1 MLRRL
6 IARERLRPGIAAICG
21 AALLAV
27 ACNGNGQQQTQAP
40 PAVAPA
46 QQQQQQGQPAAVQQQ
61 QSGQAQQQG
70 QVVQQQ
76 AQQTGRQSA
85 AAQQQQQQQAR
96 PALEPTVQN
105 FANIVDDWLASLTSL
120 RTINSITVDDEIADS
135 VLRAEFSF
143 TPDAVYIATGELP
156 LLGGEAALPGL
167 QMLWTE
173 AGVWLSAE
181 PLAGWVPLE
190 ALSGMPAAQTDAGIV
205 RLSGLQ
211 NRKALYPS
219 NATVMEASLDG
230 RPVWALSYEL
240 TGAQLASLFAGTP
253 EAAADPYSAMN
264 PLGVDLSAILAEVL
278 ETVEA
283 EPPRIERLAARMI
296 ADPASGALL
305 GVEMTAELAEDGP
318 QVLITRLA
326 SWNEPLAIPQPQP
339 AASVDEFLTA
349 FFESASALAKVEG
362 GNAYAVL
369 AGARESIERA
379 AAIHMVQE
387 ISGTVG
393 GEARAARTEITLD
406 RAGGRIEIA
415 TEVDGS
421 EPYRM
426 LWTREGLWITA
437 AGERWQATSPA
448 LVGLGGYEGV
458 DEYLAEAIRAGDDAV
473 LFARATMTR
482 VLGGPDAG
490 AIDIAAE
497 TTRDERAGA
506 EALVY
511 ELLIEA
517 AGPLIGLDAPIEDV
531 IALGLRARVAA
542 DEATP
547 ISRTVE
553 ARFRAA
559 GVEYEIRSD
568 TAFRDPAGISFS
580 APG

>member
-1 MLRRL
+1 MLRRM
-6 IARERLRPGIAAICG
+6 ITRERLRAGIAAVCG
-21 AALLAV
+21 AALVAA
-27 ACNGNGQQQTQAP
+27 ACNGNGQQQQAQAP
-40 PAVAPA
+40 PAVAQA

-70 QVVQQQ
+70 QAVQQQ
-76 AQQTGRQSA
+76 AGQQTGQQSA
-85 AAQQQQQQQAR
+85 GAQQQQQQAR

-105 FANIVDDWLASLTSL
+105 FANIVDDWLSSLTSL

-143 TPDAVYIATGELP
+143 TQDAVYIATGELP
-156 LLGGEAALPGL
+156 LLGGEAAFPGL

-181 PLAGWVPLE
+181 PLAGWVPFE
-190 ALSGMPAAQTDAGIV
+190 AFSGMPVAQAETGIV

-211 NRKALYPS
+211 SRKALYPS
-219 NATVMEASLDG
+219 NATVMEGSLDG
-230 RPVWALSYEL
+230 RPVWELSYEL
-240 TGAQLASLFAGTP
+240 TGAQLTSFFAGTP
-253 EAAADPYSAMN
+253 EAAVDPYSAMN
-264 PLGVDLSAILAEVL
+264 PLGVDLNGVL
-278 ETVEA
+278 GAVLDSVEA
-283 EPPRIERLAARMI
+283 APPQIERLAARMI
-296 ADPASGALL
+296 ADPISGALL
-305 GVEMTAELAEDGP
+305 GVEMTAELPEGR

-339 AASVDEFLTA
+339 AAAVDEFLAA

-362 GNAYAVL
+362 GNAYAML

-393 GEARAARTEITLD
+393 GEARSARTEIKLD

-437 AGERWQATSPA
+437 GGERWQATSPA

-473 LFARATMTR
+473 LFARAAVTR

-497 TTRDERAGA
+497 TTRDERSAA
-506 EALVY
+506 EALVS

-517 AGPLIGLDAPIEDV
+517 AGPLIGLDAAIEDV

-553 ARFRAA
+553 ARFTAA

>member
-6 IARERLRPGIAAICG
+6 IARERLRAGIAAVCG
-21 AALLAV
+21 AALLAA
-27 ACNGNGQQQTQAP
+27 ACNGGGQQQQQAP
-40 PAVAPA
+40 PAVAQA

-61 QSGQAQQQG
+61 QSVQAQQQG
-70 QVVQQQ
+70 QAVQQQ

-85 AAQQQQQQQAR
+85 GAQQQQQQAR

-143 TPDAVYIATGELP
+143 TPDAVYIAAGELS
-156 LLGGEAALPGL
+156 LLGGGAAFPGL

-181 PLAGWVPLE
+181 PLAGWVPFE
-190 ALSGMPAAQTDAGIV
+190 AISQMPAAQVETGIA

-211 NRKALYPS
+211 ARKALYPS

-230 RPVWALSYEL
+230 RPVWELSYEL

-253 EAAADPYSAMN
+253 EAAVDPYSAMN
-264 PLGVDLSAILAEVL
+264 PLGVDLSVVVGAVL
-278 ETVEA
+278 EAVEA
-283 EPPRIERLAARMI
+283 EPPQIERLAVRMI

-305 GVEMTAELAEDGP
+305 GVQMTAELAEDGE

-339 AASVDEFLTA
+339 AASVGEFLA
-349 FFESASALAKVEG
+349 VFFESAGALAKVEEA
-362 GNAYAVL
+362 NAYAML

-393 GEARAARTEITLD
+393 GEARAARTEIKLD

-426 LWTREGLWITA
+426 LWTREGLWISDG
-437 AGERWQATSPA
+437 GERWQSTSPA
-448 LVGLGGYEGV
+448 LVGLGEYEGV
-458 DEYLAEAIRAGDDAV
+458 DEYLAEAIQAGDDAV
-473 LFARATMTR
+473 LFARAAVTR
-482 VLGGPDAG
+482 VLGGPDMG

-497 TTRDERAGA
+497 TTRDERAAA

-517 AGPLIGLDAPIEDV
+517 AGPLIGLDAAIEDV

>member
-6 IARERLRPGIAAICG
+6 IARERLRAGIAAVCG
-21 AALLAV
+21 AALLAA
-27 ACNGNGQQQTQAP
+27 ACNGDGRQQAQAP

-70 QVVQQQ
+70 QAVQQQ

-190 ALSGMPAAQTDAGIV
+190 ALSGMPAARADAGIV

-240 TGAQLASLFAGTP
+240 TGAQLASFFTGTP

-264 PLGVDLSAILAEVL
+264 PLGVDLSAVLAAVL

-339 AASVDEFLTA
+339 AASAGEFLTA
-349 FFESASALAKVEG
+349 FYESASALAKVEG

-369 AGARESIERA
+369 AGAREIIERA

-393 GEARAARTEITLD
+393 GEARAARTEIKLD

-458 DEYLAEAIRAGDDAV
+458 DDYLAEAIRAGDDAV

-497 TTRDERAGA
+497 TTRDERAAA
-506 EALVY
+506 EALVD

-553 ARFRAA
+553 ARFTAA